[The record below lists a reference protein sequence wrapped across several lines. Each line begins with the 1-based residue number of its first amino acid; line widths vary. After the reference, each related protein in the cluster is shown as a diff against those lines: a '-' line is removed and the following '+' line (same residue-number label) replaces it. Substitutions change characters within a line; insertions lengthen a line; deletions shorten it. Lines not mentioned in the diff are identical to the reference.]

1 MTRCILQERASPSSS
16 DSNGSKF
23 TSGSS
28 GGVRLASPRRHGA
41 RQARPWVDIHAL
53 RKMTCSSE
61 RERQQRQDR
70 QGLPAGSHHPRVCH
84 MRGTGAQP
92 RKKENSPARD
102 VCVCTLPHA
111 ILWTQGGNT
120 RKQPFLRGEPRSPPL
135 LSLCPSWPGPL
146 PCALARCLPSSSRA
160 KAKGPASPP
169 HSHLYSAR
177 AASSHPALR
186 PLARTHT
193 LPPPYPAL
201 HPSCHGNRNHAHTK
215 CRTRPLGAR
224 GGPRQSSRPAA
235 SHCSV
240 VVVSSRRCPARWL
253 LAAARLRCCAWLMP
267 SVAVAAARAN
277 ISAGTDLLRTK
288 QQFI

>member
-61 RERQQRQDR
+61 RERQQRQGR
-70 QGLPAGSHHPRVCH
+70 QGLPAGSHHPRLCH

-92 RKKENSPARD
+92 RKRKLPRPRCLRLRSSSRD
-102 VCVCTLPHA
+102 SLDAGREHAKATLP
-111 ILWTQGGNT
+111 
-120 RKQPFLRGEPRSPPL
+120 PRRASFPPL

-146 PCALARCLPSSSRA
+146 PCALARCRPSSSRA

>member
-1 MTRCILQERASPSSS
+1 
-16 DSNGSKF
+16 
-23 TSGSS
+23 
-28 GGVRLASPRRHGA
+28 
-41 RQARPWVDIHAL
+41 
-53 RKMTCSSE
+53 MTCSSE
-61 RERQQRQDR
+61 REREQRQGR

-92 RKKENSPARD
+92 RKRKLPRPRCLRLRSSSRD
-102 VCVCTLPHA
+102 SLDAGREHAKATLP
-111 ILWTQGGNT
+111 
-120 RKQPFLRGEPRSPPL
+120 PRRASFPPL

-215 CRTRPLGAR
+215 CRTRLLRLA
-224 GGPRQSSRPAA
+224 
-235 SHCSV
+235 
-240 VVVSSRRCPARWL
+240 
-253 LAAARLRCCAWLMP
+253 LAAARGSPVDRRHRIAASSSSRL
-267 SVAVAAARAN
+267 VAVPRA
-277 ISAGTDLLRTK
+277 GYWLLRGCAVAPG
-288 QQFI
+288 